1 MKPKLILMSHG
12 RMAEE
17 TLASTQMIVGE
28 LADAAIVSMT
38 AEDGLSGTQAK
49 LAAILKEAGNVP
61 TLVLADLKGGTPC
74 NVAMMA
80 MGTYPQLR
88 VVAGL
93 NLAMAIEAAV
103 SPVENVPV
111 ENVDELAAYLT
122 QIGQSA
128 VTTIDLPELTD
139 EEEFEE

>member
-1 MKPKLILMSHG
+1 MKPKLNLMSQG

-61 TLVLADLKGGTPC
+61 TLVLADLKVGSPC
-74 NVAMMA
+74 KVAMMA

-103 SPVENVPV
+103 SPV

>member
-17 TLASTQMIVGE
+17 TLAYSNDCRGISRCCDCVNDRRRWLE
-28 LADAAIVSMT
+28 RHA
-38 AEDGLSGTQAK
+38 QAT
-49 LAAILKEAGNVP
+49 AILKEAGNVP

-93 NLAMAIEAAV
+93 NLAMA
-103 SPVENVPV
+103 
-111 ENVDELAAYLT
+111 
-122 QIGQSA
+122 
-128 VTTIDLPELTD
+128 
-139 EEEFEE
+139 

>member
-49 LAAILKEAGNVP
+49 TGSNLKRSWQCPDA
-61 TLVLADLKGGTPC
+61 C
-74 NVAMMA
+74 
-80 MGTYPQLR
+80 
-88 VVAGL
+88 
-93 NLAMAIEAAV
+93 I
-103 SPVENVPV
+103 S
-111 ENVDELAAYLT
+111 
-122 QIGQSA
+122 
-128 VTTIDLPELTD
+128 
-139 EEEFEE
+139 

>member
-93 NLAMAIEAAV
+93 NEAAV
-103 SPVENVPV
+103 SPV

>member
-80 MGTYPQLR
+80 MGTYPR

-103 SPVENVPV
+103 SPV

>member
-1 MKPKLILMSHG
+1 
-12 RMAEE
+12 
-17 TLASTQMIVGE
+17 
-28 LADAAIVSMT
+28 
-38 AEDGLSGTQAK
+38 
-49 LAAILKEAGNVP
+49 
-61 TLVLADLKGGTPC
+61 
-74 NVAMMA
+74 MMA

-93 NLAMAIEAAV
+93 NLAMAIGPV
-103 SPVENVPV
+103 SPV
-111 ENVDELAAYLT
+111 ENVDELAVYLT

>member
-1 MKPKLILMSHG
+1 MNILIVSHQG
-12 RMAEE
+12 V
-17 TLASTQMIVGE
+17 ASGIASAAQMIVGDISQIHTIE
-28 LADAAIVSMT
+28 LTEAGVDVFAD
-38 AEDGLSGTQAK
+38 ELENY
-49 LAAILKEAGNVP
+49 LKEWLSKDTGI
-61 TLVLADLKGGTPC
+61 VLADLKGGTPC

-103 SPVENVPV
+103 SPVENV
-111 ENVDELAAYLT
+111 DELAAYLT

-128 VTTIDLPELTD
+128 VTTNDFPELTD

>member
-1 MKPKLILMSHG
+1 
-12 RMAEE
+12 
-17 TLASTQMIVGE
+17 
-28 LADAAIVSMT
+28 
-38 AEDGLSGTQAK
+38 
-49 LAAILKEAGNVP
+49 
-61 TLVLADLKGGTPC
+61 TPC

-103 SPVENVPV
+103 SPVENV
-111 ENVDELAAYLT
+111 DELAAYLT

>member
-61 TLVLADLKGGTPC
+61 TLVLADLKGGC
-74 NVAMMA
+74 
-80 MGTYPQLR
+80 
-88 VVAGL
+88 
-93 NLAMAIEAAV
+93 
-103 SPVENVPV
+103 
-111 ENVDELAAYLT
+111 
-122 QIGQSA
+122 
-128 VTTIDLPELTD
+128 
-139 EEEFEE
+139 F

>member
-49 LAAILKEAGNVP
+49 LAAILKEAGNAP

-103 SPVENVPV
+103 SPVENV
-111 ENVDELAAYLT
+111 DELAAYLT

>member
-1 MKPKLILMSHG
+1 M
-12 RMAEE
+12 
-17 TLASTQMIVGE
+17 
-28 LADAAIVSMT
+28 
-38 AEDGLSGTQAK
+38 
-49 LAAILKEAGNVP
+49 
-61 TLVLADLKGGTPC
+61 
-74 NVAMMA
+74 AMMA

-103 SPVENVPV
+103 SPVENV
-111 ENVDELAAYLT
+111 DELAVYLT

>member
-61 TLVLADLKGGTPC
+61 TLVLADLKC

-103 SPVENVPV
+103 SPVENV
-111 ENVDELAAYLT
+111 DELAAYLT

>member
-12 RMAEE
+12 NMAKE
-17 TLASTQMIVGE
+17 TFASTQMIVGD
-28 LADAAIVSMT
+28 LANAEIVSMK

-49 LAAILKEAGNVP
+49 LQAILQKNGDVS
-61 TLVLADLKGGTPC
+61 TIIIADLKGGTPC

-88 VVAGL
+88 VVSGL
-93 NLAMAIEAAV
+93 NLAMVIEASV
-103 SPVENVPV
+103 SSL

-122 QIGQSA
+122 TIGQQA
-128 VTTIDLPELTD
+128 VEMIELPELD
-139 EEEFEE
+139 EEEGFEE

>member
-49 LAAILKEAGNVP
+49 LA
-61 TLVLADLKGGTPC
+61 
-74 NVAMMA
+74 
-80 MGTYPQLR
+80 
-88 VVAGL
+88 
-93 NLAMAIEAAV
+93 
-103 SPVENVPV
+103 
-111 ENVDELAAYLT
+111 
-122 QIGQSA
+122 QS
-128 VTTIDLPELTD
+128 
-139 EEEFEE
+139 

>member
-74 NVAMMA
+74 NVAMI
-80 MGTYPQLR
+80 
-88 VVAGL
+88 AGL

-103 SPVENVPV
+103 SPV

>member
-49 LAAILKEAGNVP
+49 LAAVP

-103 SPVENVPV
+103 SPVENV
-111 ENVDELAAYLT
+111 DELAAYLT

>member
-28 LADAAIVSMT
+28 LADRDCVNDRRRWLERHASKT
-38 AEDGLSGTQAK
+38 GGN
-49 LAAILKEAGNVP
+49 LKRRRQCP

-93 NLAMAIEAAV
+93 NLAMAIEAP
-103 SPVENVPV
+103 SHLWKMWMN
-111 ENVDELAAYLT
+111 
-122 QIGQSA
+122 
-128 VTTIDLPELTD
+128 
-139 EEEFEE
+139 

>member
-49 LAAILKEAGNVP
+49 LAAILKRSWQCPGR
-61 TLVLADLKGGTPC
+61 L
-74 NVAMMA
+74 
-80 MGTYPQLR
+80 Y
-88 VVAGL
+88 
-93 NLAMAIEAAV
+93 
-103 SPVENVPV
+103 
-111 ENVDELAAYLT
+111 
-122 QIGQSA
+122 
-128 VTTIDLPELTD
+128 
-139 EEEFEE
+139 

>member
-93 NLAMAIEAAV
+93 NLAMEAAV
-103 SPVENVPV
+103 SPVENV
-111 ENVDELAAYLT
+111 DELAVYLT